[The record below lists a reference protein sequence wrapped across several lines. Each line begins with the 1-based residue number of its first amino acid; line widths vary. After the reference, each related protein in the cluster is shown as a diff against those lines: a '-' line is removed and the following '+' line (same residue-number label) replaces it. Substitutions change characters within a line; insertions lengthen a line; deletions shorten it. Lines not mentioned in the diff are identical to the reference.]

1 MLAVAVGL
9 AAVLVR
15 GDEVTLPEGYE
26 ALLGITSTSG
36 GNQFILTDYVPSSCK
51 IKIEAKVTLTKWGTQ
66 GIWCSRTA
74 TNKDT
79 LTLFCWEASNYFRPD
94 RNTTTTVYAGKSA
107 DLELPVTLVGDYKN
121 LTFSING
128 VDCGKTMGSGDFT
141 PTTKLGFFASH
152 TNNGSGPGN
161 YAVMTLHGVKIYDAD
176 GNLEREYVPVR
187 CVANVGKYN
196 EYGLYELKKDG
207 FCSNF
212 SSASKTF
219 VPVEEV
225 VTCSWTEDEATDSL
239 IMTVEKGVC
248 LLTEADATR
257 ITTTTHANLV
267 KRGAGTAVGMPI
279 QAFEGNITIEEGIY
293 RLAHRYDC
301 GADNVGW
308 IRVCDGATLEING
321 FTGVKDPRAITGK
334 TIYTTGDGYWGMGA
348 IAGGCSWNS
357 CANCRFILEGDSLYR
372 ATSEFA
378 FVNYIDLA
386 GHKLTGMQTKIDQRW
401 GTNNAAIT
409 NSAAIPAEFDFTNG
423 LLRVEGSSVGTKG
436 KATDGKVCIRGGKPN
451 GTVVLASSTFTSKW
465 PVEIGPNVLYEVR
478 KFSDHSDLAQGG
490 LDGPLTFKG
499 HVELATTVQSGT
511 NSLANI
517 KGTMTGDGDIL
528 VGSGW
533 VNFQTTA
540 NDYAGTITAARS
552 NALAGDDLRAGI
564 CVLPGKVYSASK
576 TVLTN
581 ADFEVGSG
589 VAEVKSP
596 LYFTGDAQSRLTGG
610 TYSGE
615 RTKLGLI
622 RKTGSGELLL
632 SAGVTVT
639 GRLEVAEGKV
649 RFPSR
654 TEYMPV
660 MGRPGLMGSVTNEV
674 CWSFT
679 SPDKGGIPCVYDTV
693 YPHGNDLTVVWSV
706 MGSRIKGPRTTM
718 VRGYLWNRTGA
729 NVTWSFLPH
738 HVDRVW
744 FWLDG
749 EQIFSNTQ
757 KDTDVATLTLTPGPH
772 EYVLITTSSATSYGG
787 EYLTWESARGSIY
800 ASLPIDF
807 QGRDTKT
814 ASDYSIAYD
823 PGDGSLF
830 TTDNKTID
838 EITDPFWLAEVG
850 TAAFG
855 PTATFDVGGYDYR
868 LETLEGCPTVTDVG
882 TLTVG
887 RQWLLTE
894 ACAGSQKALTVSG
907 TLTFAEGCELDLAL
921 DFDKASAAMCQALD
935 AGVTIATATALNG
948 MPTLS
953 AELVQR
959 GATLSVA
966 DDGKSLVLTLPASRY
981 MRATAEGLE
990 LGFSVRGGRPNKEVR
1005 LDIYRDGRQI
1015 AQKFVGD
1022 AYRLADEWS
1031 FDGSGYYVVKAV
1043 HSARASDAPDETE
1056 TETET
1061 YTFGQVM
1068 VPGGTSCIV
1077 SAEPAAGEYAS
1088 IIAAVSA
1095 LGAGG
1100 GKVYVRPG
1108 TYAENNAT
1116 NGVVISEGVQV
1127 IGLTDDPAEV
1137 VVTRDKSVKM
1147 RIFTMNHPDAA
1158 LRFLTIQ
1165 DGDQTWNDY
1174 LNGNGGNVFVGEN
1187 GGTIENCIIKNGSTV
1202 NAWAAGGGNVALFNG
1217 VVRNCT
1223 LVGGACSVDTTNIWV
1238 NCGGSLLLFQKAAT
1252 ATIVVENCLITGC
1265 NTANRS
1271 GSAPIGLYGGVKL
1284 VNCTVAGNDSN
1295 ISGGTM
1301 LYERNDQLP
1310 QIVNCAFFDN
1320 TMRATPASDSQL
1332 VFCRLLNYRNVDNAA
1347 TDAEL
1352 AACFVN
1358 CAAPVALNDTC
1369 LTTGA
1374 PLFVDAANGD
1384 YRLTAESPLLN
1395 AGYNTSS
1402 VEGIGLFDLIGSPRF
1417 VRRVDIGCFEYRE
1430 PKLERKGALLF
1441 VR

>member
-1 MLAVAVGL
+1 MRNTMLAVAVGL

-79 LTLFCWEASNYFRPD
+79 LTLFCWAASNYFRPD

-248 LLTEADATR
+248 LLTEADAAR
-257 ITTTTHANLV
+257 ITGTTLANLV
-267 KRGAGTAVGMPI
+267 KRGAGTAVGTPI
-279 QAFEGNITIEEGIY
+279 QAFTGNITIEEGVF
-293 RLAHRYDC
+293 RLAHQYDC

-308 IRVCDGATLEING
+308 IRICDAATLEING
-321 FTGVKDPRAITGK
+321 FTGVTNPRAITGK

-357 CANCRFILEGDSLYR
+357 CANCRFILEGDSLYQ

-386 GHKLTGMQTKIDQRW
+386 GHKLTGMQSSTTQRW
-401 GTNNAAIT
+401 GISNGTAIT

-423 LLRVEGSSVGTKG
+423 LLRVEGSGTGFKG
-436 KATDGKVCIRGGKPN
+436 KATDGTVRIRGGKPN
-451 GTVVLASSTFTSKW
+451 GTVVLASSMLSSKW

-478 KFSDHSDLAQGG
+478 KFINHADLTQGG

-511 NSLANI
+511 NSFANI

-552 NALAGDDLRAGI
+552 DALAGDDLCAGI
-564 CVLPGKVYSASK
+564 CVLPGMVYSAAE

-581 ADFEVGSG
+581 ADFDVGSG

-596 LYFTGDAQSRLTGG
+596 LHFTGDEQSRLTGG

-632 SAGVTVT
+632 SAGVAVT

-654 TEYMPV
+654 SEYMPV
-660 MGRPGLMGSVTNEV
+660 VGRPGLMGSVTNEV
-674 CWSFT
+674 AWWFN
-679 SPDKGGIPCVYDTV
+679 SPTAGAVPCIYDTA
-693 YPHGNDLTVVWSV
+693 YPHGNDLTVTWDAKGARV
-706 MGSRIKGPRTTM
+706 KGPRTTM

-729 NVTWSFLPH
+729 DVTWSFLPH

-757 KDTDVATLTLTPGPH
+757 KDTDVATRTLTHGPH

-787 EYLTWESARGSIY
+787 EYLTWESGKGSIY

-807 QGRDTKT
+807 QGRGTKT

-838 EITDPFWLAEVG
+838 EIADPFWLAEVG

-855 PTATFDVGGYDYR
+855 PNATFDVGGYDYR

-921 DFDKASAAMCQALD
+921 DFDTASAATCQAFD
-935 AGVTIATATALNG
+935 AGVTVATATALNG
-948 MPTLS
+948 APTLS
-953 AELVQR
+953 AELVGR
-959 GATLSVA
+959 GATLTAS
-966 DDGKSLVLTLPASRY
+966 DDGKSLVLRVPNNRY
-981 MRATAEGLE
+981 VKPTATGAAVGYTVSAGKLY
-990 LGFSVRGGRPNKEVR
+990 KEVR
-1005 LDIYRDGRQI
+1005 VDVYRDGVQI
-1015 AQKFVGD
+1015 DQRFLGD
-1022 AYRLADEWS
+1022 AYGRFEGAWTYEGD
-1031 FDGSGYYVVKAV
+1031 GYYLVFATT
-1043 HSARASDAPDETE
+1043 RTEDAEE
-1056 TETET
+1056 RQ
-1061 YTFGQVM
+1061 TFGTAMNEGANIRYVS
-1068 VPGGTSCIV
+1068 PG
-1077 SAEPAAGEYAS
+1077 ES
-1088 IIAAVSA
+1088 IIDAVAA

-1108 TYAENNAT
+1108 TYAENNKT
-1116 NGVVISEGVQV
+1116 NGVEISAGVQV
-1127 IGLTDDPAEV
+1127 IGLTDDPASV
-1137 VVTRDKSVKM
+1137 IVTRDKNVKM
-1147 RIFTMNHPDAA
+1147 RIFTVNHPDAA

-1165 DGDQTWNDY
+1165 DGDEPWNDY
-1174 LNGNGGNVFVGEN
+1174 LSGNGGNVFVGEN
-1187 GGTIENCIIKNGSTV
+1187 GGTIENCIIKNGSTI
-1202 NAWAAGGGNVALFNG
+1202 NAWAAGGGNVAIFNG
-1217 VVRNCT
+1217 VMRNCT
-1223 LVGGACSVDTTNIWV
+1223 LIGGACNTDSTNEWV
-1238 NCGGSLLLFQKAAT
+1238 NCGGSLLLFQNAAT
-1252 ATIVVENCLITGC
+1252 AAIAVENCLIMDC

-1271 GSAPIGLYGGVKL
+1271 GGAPIGLYGGVKL

-1301 LYERNDQLP
+1301 LYERNSQLP

-1320 TMRATPASDSQL
+1320 TMRATPASDCQIVYS
-1332 VFCRLLNYRNVDNAA
+1332 RLPRYRGVNNAA

-1369 LTTGA
+1369 LTTEA

-1395 AGYNTSS
+1395 VGYNTSS

-1430 PKLERKGALLF
+1430 PKFERKGSLLL